1 MRFLEA
7 FEGLQVPERL
17 DAIFEDVSVERV
29 VASHSKR
36 LVQIHI
42 CSNRLIPH
50 KEIGRMEYQLQR
62 QLFTDLPNRV
72 KLVEHYRL
80 SAQYTPENLYHAY
93 FSSLVEELSAKSVL
107 DGNLLQHTQA
117 DFEGGTLTLTFGDS
131 FITRNRAPQIGEW
144 LKELYQERFAMDLA
158 VSYVYQEIPERKEE
172 ETEHF
177 AVAQSAIGQGASG
190 TLAVTAVKGNTG
202 SDTITASNVSASSG
216 TVASSADTRKK
227 VSVSSGNIN
236 EGASAEAATGSGS
249 DRGTALSASKG
260 ATQPAKKK
268 SMFSVYQGS
277 GGTGGSGKDGQRA
290 YRRKLPDDPDVFYG
304 KAFEG

>member
-1 MRFLEA
+1 
-7 FEGLQVPERL
+7 
-17 DAIFEDVSVERV
+17 
-29 VASHSKR
+29 
-36 LVQIHI
+36 
-42 CSNRLIPH
+42 
-50 KEIGRMEYQLQR
+50 
-62 QLFTDLPNRV
+62 
-72 KLVEHYRL
+72 
-80 SAQYTPENLYHAY
+80 
-93 FSSLVEELSAKSVL
+93 
-107 DGNLLQHTQA
+107 
-117 DFEGGTLTLTFGDS
+117 
-131 FITRNRAPQIGEW
+131 
-144 LKELYQERFAMDLA
+144 MDLA

-172 ETEHF
+172 ETEHI

-190 TLAVTAVKGNTG
+190 TLAATAVRG
-202 SDTITASNVSASSG
+202 SAGGDTITASNVSASSG
-216 TVASSADTRKK
+216 TVASSTDTGKK

-304 KAFEG
+304 KAFEGETKPISELNDGSGEVIVQGQVLKV

>member
-80 SAQYTPENLYHAY
+80 SAQYTQENLYHAY

-107 DGNLLQHTQA
+107 DGNLFQHAQA
-117 DFEGGTLTLTFGDS
+117 DFEGVTLTLTFGDS

-172 ETEHF
+172 ETEHYKNKHTKYSF
-177 AVAQSAIGQGASG
+177 
-190 TLAVTAVKGNTG
+190 
-202 SDTITASNVSASSG
+202 
-216 TVASSADTRKK
+216 
-227 VSVSSGNIN
+227 
-236 EGASAEAATGSGS
+236 
-249 DRGTALSASKG
+249 
-260 ATQPAKKK
+260 
-268 SMFSVYQGS
+268 
-277 GGTGGSGKDGQRA
+277 
-290 YRRKLPDDPDVFYG
+290 
-304 KAFEG
+304 

>member
-80 SAQYTPENLYHAY
+80 SAQYTQENLYHAY

-107 DGNLLQHTQA
+107 DGNLLQHAQA

-144 LKELYQERFAMDLA
+144 LKELYQERFTMDLA

-177 AVAQSAIGQGASG
+177 AVAQSAVGQGAMG
-190 TLAVTAVKGNTG
+190 Q
-202 SDTITASNVSASSG
+202 
-216 TVASSADTRKK
+216 
-227 VSVSSGNIN
+227 
-236 EGASAEAATGSGS
+236 GAMEIG
-249 DRGTALSASKG
+249 
-260 ATQPAKKK
+260 
-268 SMFSVYQGS
+268 
-277 GGTGGSGKDGQRA
+277 RA
-290 YRRKLPDDPDVFYG
+290 HV
-304 KAFEG
+304 